1 MNTPPSR
8 APPRGDDPS
17 HPKRKSTRPGGAAS
31 LVGTIVGE
39 RYLIERLLGEG
50 GMGAVYLAQHTHMR
64 KRFAVKVL
72 HAEMSRLHEV
82 VARFE
87 REAMAAAHIE
97 HPNVAAATDFG
108 KLADGSFFLVLEY
121 IEGKSLRSAVARGPL
136 ELGRALHV
144 VRQIAGALA
153 RSHALGIVHRDLKPE
168 NVMLVTREGDP
179 NFVKVLDFGIAKVPM
194 GEFLEEHH
202 DDHARDRTAAAQPL
216 TQLGMVYGTAEYMA
230 PEQALGQAVD
240 ARADL
245 YALGVMAFEMIS
257 GSRPFEHESKVVL
270 LGMHVTSPVPK
281 MGARAPLANVP
292 PEVDEIV
299 GRLLAKDAAA
309 RFGNAKELVHALDA
323 LTAQLAARGRIGE
336 VSTPPSLVG
345 AQQDDAVS
353 PGLADASSST
363 ELLSSSSFAAEPHG
377 TPGLASLVGASVGS
391 AFKAAP
397 SWVTRHRAMLF
408 AATAVLLTGLVA
420 LAAFG
425 VVTIGNPGR
434 DPGVSASGSP
444 LEPRP
449 PAAKDRAALAAARSN
464 IDKGDFGTAIDEL
477 LPIEKT
483 DPDRADV
490 HALLERGYTGVRNSR
505 EAMREAGLWLAT
517 DPAAAADRKLEEDIR
532 NAALVRDAQDDA
544 FALLESRMGGR
555 GIDLLY
561 DIATGASGRLYP
573 QAAALAKRALDREE
587 VRARASPAL
596 AVVLAFHDAKS
607 CEQRHALLA
616 DVRDRGDTRMLPLLQ
631 PYESTRGCG
640 FFGRSDCYPCMHKD
654 RDLVD
659 AVQAVQDRTMKTP

>member
-1 MNTPPSR
+1 M
-8 APPRGDDPS
+8 
-17 HPKRKSTRPGGAAS
+17 RPGGAES
-31 LVGTIVGE
+31 LVGTIVGD

-50 GMGAVYLAQHTHMR
+50 GMGAVYLAQHRHMR
-64 KRFAVKVL
+64 KRVAVKVL
-72 HAEMSRLHEV
+72 HAEMSRLPEV

-121 IEGKSLRSAVARGPL
+121 IEGKSLRLAIARGPL
-136 ELGRALHV
+136 ELWRALHV
-144 VRQIAGALA
+144 VRQIAEALA

-168 NVMLVTREGDP
+168 NVMLVTRDGDP

-194 GEFLEEHH
+194 GEFADEHRNEQ
-202 DDHARDRTAAAQPL
+202 DGDRAAADQPL

-245 YALGVMAFEMIS
+245 YALGVMAFEMIA

-270 LGMHVTSPVPK
+270 LGMHVTAPVPR
-281 MGARAPLANVP
+281 MGARAPSANVP
-292 PEVDEIV
+292 PEVDEVV
-299 GRLLAKDAAA
+299 GRLLAKDARA
-309 RFGNAKELVHALDA
+309 RFGNAKEFVQVLDA
-323 LTAQLAARGRIGE
+323 LTKQLTARGRMVKATTTPSRVGPLRE
-336 VSTPPSLVG
+336 GPLSGNLAGTST
-345 AQQDDAVS
+345 
-353 PGLADASSST
+353 SS
-363 ELLSSSSFAAEPHG
+363 ELLSSSTFAVEPRDG
-377 TPGLASLVGASVGS
+377 VPGLASLVGASLGN
-391 AFKAAP
+391 AFRAAP
-397 SWVTRHRAMLF
+397 SWMTRHRMLLF
-408 AATAVLLTGLVA
+408 ATTAVLLTGLVA
-420 LAAFG
+420 LASG
-425 VVTIGNPGR
+425 LVTIRNPVR
-434 DPGVSASGSP
+434 DPAASASIDRPP
-444 LEPRP
+444 LELRP
-449 PAAKDRAALAAARSN
+449 AVAKDREALSAARSN

-477 LPIEKT
+477 LPIERK
-483 DPDRADV
+483 DPGRAEV
-490 HALLERGYTGVRNSR
+490 HALLEHAYSGVRNSR
-505 EAMREAGLWLAT
+505 EAMREAGLWLGT

-532 NAALVRDAQDDA
+532 NAALLRDGHDDA
-544 FALLESRMGGR
+544 FALLESKMGWR

-561 DIATGASGRLYP
+561 DIAFGASGKLYP
-573 QAAALAKRALDREE
+573 QAALLAKRALDLED
-587 VRARASPAL
+587 VRTRASPAL

-616 DVRDRGDTRMLPLLQ
+616 DVRDKGDSRMLPLLQ

-659 AVQAVQDRTMKTP
+659 TVQAVQDRALKAQ